1 MTQNIHEMSLSYSA
15 KTFEIF
21 DKYSIYHLHNL
32 IRISFKKEK
41 LSKRRELLTE
51 KMKAE
56 QKEQEQIRDEEQKIL
71 K

>member
-1 MTQNIHEMSLSYSA
+1 MFWYSGRVVVHG
-15 KTFEIF
+15 IL
-21 DKYSIYHLHNL
+21 IYLFYYEFF
-32 IRISFKKEK
+32 SPQEK

-56 QKEQEQIRDEEQKIL
+56 QKEQEQIRNEEQKVL

>member
-1 MTQNIHEMSLSYSA
+1 MSLSYSA

-32 IRISFKKEK
+32 ISFKKEK

>member
-1 MTQNIHEMSLSYSA
+1 MHGIL
-15 KTFEIF
+15 
-21 DKYSIYHLHNL
+21 IYLFYYEFF
-32 IRISFKKEK
+32 SPQEK

-56 QKEQEQIRDEEQKIL
+56 QKEQEQIRNEEQKVL

>member
-1 MTQNIHEMSLSYSA
+1 MFWYSG
-15 KTFEIF
+15 TLVVHGIL
-21 DKYSIYHLHNL
+21 IYLFYYEFF
-32 IRISFKKEK
+32 SPQEK

-56 QKEQEQIRDEEQKIL
+56 QKEQEQIRNEEQKVL

>member
-1 MTQNIHEMSLSYSA
+1 MQE
-15 KTFEIF
+15 
-21 DKYSIYHLHNL
+21 
-32 IRISFKKEK
+32 R

-56 QKEQEQIRDEEQKIL
+56 QKEQEQIRNEEQKVL

>member
-1 MTQNIHEMSLSYSA
+1 MQYIYSVHGLYTHVLCMTIHYFLLMQE
-15 KTFEIF
+15 
-21 DKYSIYHLHNL
+21 
-32 IRISFKKEK
+32 R

-56 QKEQEQIRDEEQKIL
+56 QKEQEQIRNEEQKVL